1 MGGWS
6 NSLKAL
12 LIFVVID
19 YVSGFFAACKEGKL
33 SSQVG
38 MMGITKKVMVFA
50 LIAVAHLIDT
60 SLGNQHL
67 FLDGTVLFYLVNE
80 VLSILENAGRMG
92 LPIPPQL
99 QKGIEILR
107 KRKGEG

>member
-38 MMGITKKVMVFA
+38 MMEITKKVMVIRAYCGGPSYRYLIGESA
-50 LIAVAHLIDT
+50 LVPRWNGAF
-60 SLGNQHL
+60 L
-67 FLDGTVLFYLVNE
+67 FG
-80 VLSILENAGRMG
+80 
-92 LPIPPQL
+92 
-99 QKGIEILR
+99 
-107 KRKGEG
+107 

>member
-38 MMGITKKVMVFA
+38 MM
-50 LIAVAHLIDT
+50 
-60 SLGNQHL
+60 
-67 FLDGTVLFYLVNE
+67 
-80 VLSILENAGRMG
+80 
-92 LPIPPQL
+92 
-99 QKGIEILR
+99 
-107 KRKGEG
+107 